1 MNENFNNI
9 NWDEINEP
17 DIHEE
22 MLFAIRNLASN
33 NEDIRSESLSNL
45 FDFIWHQGTL
55 SPKSAFAV
63 PFLIARLQQETQ
75 AEILDEILIMLT
87 ALGTGSSYCDAH
99 QVLPIYEDRRNTV
112 EFKERMEEELNDVQ
126 ATHTA
131 VYKGI
136 NVYLDLLEHQ
146 SKDVRISA
154 VFALSCCRQNVAR
167 ICSKLYTRFSCE
179 SDELVKAT
187 IPLCLVHLSQCIPV
201 QIAFLEEI
209 LKSNE
214 SDIVKLSAAVSLAY
228 IAGEHMSDHALDV
241 LINKLQKPDLLIK
254 LCEHYDLSVATNG
267 LIIIDFFSRL
277 NHRHIGIVIS
287 TLLKI
292 EKISYMM
299 DDLFEL
305 VFNEKIIPEGSFFRD
320 LTDTEQLII
329 KAIVEDNTLDN
340 VSYMGGFLD
349 KLGGDGLVIKQ
360 KLIGFINGERL
371 KYER

>member
-17 DIHEE
+17 DIHED

-33 NEDIRSESLSNL
+33 DEDIRSESLSNL

-63 PFLIARLQQETQ
+63 PFLIARLQQEKQ
-75 AEILDEILIMLT
+75 PEILDEILLMLT

-99 QVLPIYEDRRNTV
+99 QVLPTYEDRRNTV
-112 EFKERMEEELNDVQ
+112 EFKEQMQEELTWVS
-126 ATHTA
+126 ATYAA

-136 NVYLDLLEHQ
+136 SVYLDLLGHE
-146 SKDVRISA
+146 SNNVRMSA
-154 VFALSCCRQNVAR
+154 AYALSCCRQNVAK
-167 ICSKLYTRFSCE
+167 ICSKLYATFSCE

-187 IPLCLVHLSQCIPV
+187 IPLCLVHLSQRTPV
-201 QIAFLEEI
+201 QIAFFEEI

-228 IAGEHMSDHALDV
+228 IAGEHMSDNAFDV
-241 LINKLQKPDLLIK
+241 LIHKLQKPNLLIR

-277 NHRHIGIVIS
+277 NHEHIGIVIS
-287 TLLKI
+287 KLLKI
-292 EKISYMM
+292 EKIPYVI

-305 VFNEKIIPEGSFFRD
+305 VFNSRIIPEGSLFQD

-329 KAIVEDNTLDN
+329 KAVIEDNTINN

-349 KLGGDGLVIKQ
+349 KLG
-360 KLIGFINGERL
+360 
-371 KYER
+371 